1 MELGKLEKVEI
12 RTVWARE
19 DTHFTTWLA
28 KEENL
33 TFLAEELNIGLEL
46 IAQEKNVGPFQ
57 ADLLCRDTATEKY
70 VVIENQFGKT
80 DHSHL
85 GQVLTYA
92 SGLNALTII
101 WIAEKFVEEHRA
113 TLDWLNSVTD
123 ETVQFFGVE
132 IELYK
137 IGGSAP
143 APRFNIISKPNNWSK
158 TIRRTA
164 QSATQLTETKI
175 LQQEYWQVLKDYV
188 EKQKVSF
195 KMQKALPQHWTNIA
209 VGKTDYKICAIANSR
224 DKWIGVQ
231 LVVYGKEALN
241 NFNALR
247 QKYEENSKIELA
259 NDLDW
264 AEKDGGKEHHVN
276 YIIPERNPM
285 DKNDWAEQHQ
295 ELTEWIEKFHKYFSE
310 KVRSN

>member
-1 MELGKLEKVEI
+1 MELGKLEKVEL
-12 RTVWARE
+12 RSVWARE
-19 DTHFTTWLA
+19 DANFTTWLA
-28 KEENL
+28 REENL
-33 TFLAEELNIGLEL
+33 NFLADELNVGLEL
-46 IAQEKNVGPFQ
+46 IKQEENVGPFR

-70 VVIENQFGKT
+70 VVLENQFGKT

-101 WIAEKFVEEHRA
+101 WIAEKFVDEHRA

-132 IELYK
+132 IELYR
-137 IGGSAP
+137 IGNSSP
-143 APRFNIISKPNNWSK
+143 APRFNIVSKPNNWSK
-158 TIRRTA
+158 TIKRTA
-164 QSATQLTETKI
+164 QSAAQLTETKI
-175 LQQEYWQVLKDYV
+175 LQHEYWQKLKEYV

-209 VGKTDYKICAIANSR
+209 VGRTDFKICAIANTR

-231 LVVYGKEALN
+231 LVVYGKDALN
-241 NFNALR
+241 NFLALR
-247 QKYEENSKIELA
+247 KQYEEDSKIVLSSEIE
-259 NDLDW
+259 W

-276 YIIPERNPM
+276 YIIT
-285 DKNDWAEQHQ
+285 DKSPLNKDEWIGQHQ
-295 ELTEWIEKFHKYFSE
+295 LLCEWMEKFHRYFTD
-310 KVRSN
+310 KVKAI

>member
-1 MELGKLEKVEI
+1 MELGKLEKVEL

-19 DTHFTTWLA
+19 DSHFTTWLA

-137 IGGSAP
+137 IGNSSP

-175 LQQEYWQVLKDYV
+175 LQQEYWQALKEYV

-224 DKWIGVQ
+224 DKWIGIQ
-231 LVVYGKEALN
+231 LVVYGKDALE
-241 NFNALR
+241 NFRALR
-247 QKYEENSKIELA
+247 QKYEENSKLELS
-259 NDLDW
+259 DELEW

-276 YIIPERNPM
+276 YIIPEKNPM
-285 DKNDWAEQHQ
+285 DRNEWEGQHRILTDW
-295 ELTEWIEKFHKYFSE
+295 IDKFHKYFSD
-310 KVRSN
+310 KVKSK